1 MPRILIVFLLFAFS
15 TGAMADP
22 GLIEQP
28 SPYSVS
34 KTMIRIESTVRQAG
48 LTVFAVIDHAKG
60 ARQVGQKLRPTQ
72 LIIFGNPKGGTP
84 LMQCS
89 QKTGIDLPLKI
100 LVWENAQ
107 GKVMLG
113 YNDPVWIARR
123 HQVPNCPVA
132 QKLHD
137 NLAKLVSRA
146 LQPDATTVR

>member
-1 MPRILIVFLLFAFS
+1 MPRILIVFFLSLFS

-22 GLIEQP
+22 GLIEQA
-28 SPYSVS
+28 SPYSVAQ
-34 KTMIRIESTVRQAG
+34 TMSRVESTVKQAG

-60 ARQVGQKLRPTQ
+60 AEKVGQHLRPTQ

-113 YNDPVWIARR
+113 YNDPEWIARR
-123 HQVPNCPVA
+123 HEVPDCPVA
-132 QKLHD
+132 KKLHD
-137 NLAKLVSRA
+137 NLAKLVAKA
-146 LQPDATTVR
+146 LKP